1 MSDGTVA
8 EPGLHVVGEVALGF
22 PPPRTSYARS
32 AYANTEPAVP
42 KMRWVTVRPD
52 GSVVAYAGKVEY
64 GQGIRTGLAIEVADE
79 LRVPVESVTVV
90 LADTDLVPWDMGTFG
105 SQSTARVG
113 LQLRKAA
120 ATARAALLE
129 MAADRLDLPVSD
141 LEARAGRV
149 SAKSDGARSIAYG
162 DLVGGAVL
170 EREIPEDAPLTPP
183 HEFTEMGGQ
192 HPRVDAA
199 DRVTGRAKYSQ
210 DITLDG
216 MLFAAVLRPPAR
228 GARVSAV
235 DAAVAERMPGVVSVV
250 QEERLV
256 AVLAET
262 DEQANAA
269 AAMLQ
274 ATWDESRIVRGT
286 HVDLPRLL
294 VDTAHDPFVTQEVG
308 SLDDG
313 FAEADHVLEA
323 TYYVPYVTNAPME
336 PRAAVAT
343 WEGDRLIVWAGTQRP
358 FGIRTELA
366 QAFGIEEDRVRV
378 ITPEVGG
385 AFGSKSPYA
394 IAIEAARL
402 SKVAGRPV
410 RVAFSRTDDTMYA
423 TVRPAALITIKS
435 GFTAGGRLVAWESH
449 GYHAGERPFL
459 GRRGS
464 DTPYAVEHVRVTT
477 YTSDSPLATGSYRSL
492 GGAANHFAREVH
504 MDEIAEAVG
513 ADPVELRL
521 RNLENARF
529 RRVLER
535 AAERHGWPG
544 AKAAPGH
551 GSGVAIGI
559 DVGSYVGMCADVE
572 VQGTE
577 VRVPRVTAA
586 LDCGLVVN
594 PDGAINQVE
603 GSVVMG
609 MGTALWEAIDFH
621 DGRILNAGFTRYRVP
636 RINDAPRIETLLVG
650 DDDTPSTGAG
660 EPAIVPIA
668 PAISNA
674 VFAATGRRHRELPIT
689 RYLGG

>member
-1 MSDGTVA
+1 MHDVTVT
-8 EPGLHVVGEVALGF
+8 EPGLHVLGEVALGF

-32 AYANTEPAVP
+32 AYANTEPSAP

-79 LRVPVESVTVV
+79 LRVPVEAVTVV
-90 LADTDLVPWDMGTFG
+90 LGDTDLVPWDMGTFG

-129 MAADRLDLPVSD
+129 LAADRLDLPVSD

-149 SAKSDGARSIAYG
+149 AAKGDGARSVSYG
-162 DLVGGAVL
+162 ELLAGVTL
-170 EREIPEDAPLTPP
+170 EREIPDDAPLTPP
-183 HEFTEMGGQ
+183 GDFIEMGR
-192 HPRVDAA
+192 HHLRVDAVE
-199 DRVTGRAKYSQ
+199 RVTGRATYSQ
-210 DITLDG
+210 DVMLDG

-228 GARVSAV
+228 GARVTAV

-250 QEERLV
+250 QEDRLV

-274 ATWDESRIVRGT
+274 ATWDESRVVRGT
-286 HVDLPRLL
+286 QVDLPRFL
-294 VDTAHDPFVTQEVG
+294 VETAHDPFVTQEAG
-308 SLDDG
+308 SLDEG
-313 FAEADHVLEA
+313 FARAEHVLEA

-336 PRAAVAT
+336 PRAAVAA
-343 WEGDRLIVWAGTQRP
+343 WDGDRLTVWAGTQRP
-358 FGIRTELA
+358 FGIRAELA

-378 ITPEVGG
+378 IAPEIGG
-385 AFGSKSPYA
+385 AFGSKSPYP

-402 SKVAGRPV
+402 SKIAGRPV

-423 TVRPAALITIKS
+423 TVRPAALITVRS
-435 GFTAGGRLVAWESH
+435 GFMRDGTLVAWESH

-464 DTPYAVEHVRVTT
+464 DTPYAVAHVRVTT
-477 YTSDSPLATGSYRSL
+477 YTSGSPLATGSYRSL
-492 GGAANHFAREVH
+492 GGAANHFAREAH
-504 MDEIAEAVG
+504 MDEIAHATG
-513 ADPVELRL
+513 TDPVELRL
-521 RNLENARF
+521 RNLTSPRF

-544 AKAAPGH
+544 AKAAPGS
-551 GSGVAIGI
+551 GSGVAVGI
-559 DVGSYVGMCADVE
+559 DVGSYVGMCVDVD
-572 VQGTE
+572 VQGAE
-577 VRVPRVTAA
+577 VRVPRVTVA

-609 MGTALWEAIDFH
+609 MGTALWEAIDYH

-636 RINDAPRIETLLVG
+636 RISDAPRIDTLLVG
-650 DDDTPSTGAG
+650 DAGTPSTGAG
-660 EPAIVPIA
+660 EPAIVPVA
-668 PAISNA
+668 PAIANA
-674 VFAATGRRHRELPIT
+674 VFAATGQRHRELPIG
-689 RYLGG
+689 RYLR